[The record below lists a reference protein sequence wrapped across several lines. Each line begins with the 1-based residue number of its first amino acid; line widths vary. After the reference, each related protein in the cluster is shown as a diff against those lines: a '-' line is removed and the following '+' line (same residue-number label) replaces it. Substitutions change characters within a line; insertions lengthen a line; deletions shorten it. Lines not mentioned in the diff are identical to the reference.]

1 MRSLFVTLVACLRR
15 TWVWSLCLLLLAAL
29 LLWYAGPLLA
39 VAEHKVWASPAS
51 RLFSITLLC
60 LAWGLSLVFAGWRA
74 RRRQLAEEAD
84 DEARERLRREGLIGE
99 EQAVLQQN
107 FHDALRTLKGD
118 ELPWYLLLG
127 PQGSGKTSLLDFSG
141 LDFPLNHGEAGRLTH
156 EIAGTRHAEWYFG
169 ERAVLIDSPGRYL
182 TQPEPAIDGA
192 AWHALLDL
200 LRRRRARPLDGVLV
214 NVPLAWLGEAGETEL
229 ESLARQIRQRLH
241 ELHRRLGVELPVYL
255 VLGKADRLPGFDECF
270 DQLSREESEQVFGAS
285 FRREQDGTAV
295 AVVRGEFEALLRRL
309 NDQLIAR
316 LHQERDSR
324 RRGRILDFP
333 RQLGLLGERLCLF
346 VELAF
351 AGNRYQRASRLR
363 GFYLTSAP
371 HLDLQLDPL
380 TAGIGRRLGLSG
392 NLPSLRQGRARFIR
406 QLLERVIFPEAGLA
420 GLDPQRR
427 RRLDWGQ
434 RALYA
439 GALAGLALFGAFW
452 ANGFSANHQRL
463 EQLRASAERLER
475 ERQALGARDGA
486 RESLAALDASHA
498 ATRVFPPAGEIAWLQ
513 RGGLYQGGAV
523 APTLQRAYRRQLEE
537 LLLPRVA
544 RQLEAQIRASLG
556 DRERLLG
563 SLRAYLML
571 SLEER
576 RDADYLKD
584 WLAADWSQR
593 HPGDAVAQHGL
604 NEHFARLLA
613 GPFAAYP
620 LDQRL
625 LAQAREALRRE
636 SLATVVYRMLGE
648 QARRLPDYRL
658 AAKLG
663 PQGALIRG
671 ADQPIP
677 GFYTQSGYRQ
687 FFVAQ
692 GAGLVRGLLRDNW
705 VLGESEELSGKDFE
719 RLLTELEQLYF
730 RDYANHWGEA
740 LARLSLE
747 PLGGLAQGAQQLA
760 GLGAANSPL
769 LALLQ
774 EVRDNTRLD
783 GPAPLA
789 EASGEALAK
798 TSAVPGKA
806 AAELAPH
813 PADGARQTLERRFAP
828 LHRLLDD
835 AGGAAPELAATLQ
848 ALDALQLQLA
858 GLAQAGAP
866 EQVAFEQARARLGG
880 RRDAIDQLQGSAT
893 RLPPPLGNA
902 LALLAGDA
910 WRLILASA
918 HQHLEQRYRSE
929 LYAVYRDSLRQRYP
943 FDAASASEVAL
954 ADFRAFFKV
963 RGVADSFFE
972 RYLEPFLG
980 GSPGQYR
987 PRQVDGRGL
996 PLSAEFLAQ
1005 LGRLR
1010 GIQRSFFAENPEEPQ
1025 VPFRLEP
1032 YALDAGLGRAEFRLG
1047 DRQLEY
1053 RHGPI
1058 VPEAFRWPVEAGDG
1072 RASLVVEELGG
1083 RRVGIERSGGP
1094 WALFRLLEL
1103 LEIDHHRGR
1112 DVLLLKAD
1120 LDGRQARY
1128 LLHSQRSPNPFDLAL
1143 LRDFKLPAAL

>member
-1 MRSLFVTLVACLRR
+1 
-15 TWVWSLCLLLLAAL
+15 
-29 LLWYAGPLLA
+29 
-39 VAEHKVWASPAS
+39 
-51 RLFSITLLC
+51 
-60 LAWGLSLVFAGWRA
+60 
-74 RRRQLAEEAD
+74 
-84 DEARERLRREGLIGE
+84 
-99 EQAVLQQN
+99 
-107 FHDALRTLKGD
+107 
-118 ELPWYLLLG
+118 
-127 PQGSGKTSLLDFSG
+127 
-141 LDFPLNHGEAGRLTH
+141 
-156 EIAGTRHAEWYFG
+156 
-169 ERAVLIDSPGRYL
+169 
-182 TQPEPAIDGA
+182 
-192 AWHALLDL
+192 
-200 LRRRRARPLDGVLV
+200 
-214 NVPLAWLGEAGETEL
+214 ETEL

-255 VLGKADRLPGFDECF
+255 VLGQADRVPGFDECF
-270 DQLSREESEQVFGAS
+270 DALSREESEQVFGVS
-285 FRREQDGTAV
+285 FRREQDGTAA

-333 RQLGLLGERLCLF
+333 RQLGRLGERLCLF

-380 TAGIGRRLGLSG
+380 TAGIGRQLGLSG
-392 NLPSLRQGRARFIR
+392 HLPSLRHGHARFIR
-406 QLLERVIFPEAGLA
+406 QLLERVIFAEAGLA
-420 GLDPQRR
+420 GLDPHRR

-434 RALYA
+434 RGLYA
-439 GALAGLALFGAFW
+439 GALACLALVGAFW

-475 ERQALGARDGA
+475 ERQALGTRDGA

-523 APTLQRAYRRQLEE
+523 APTLQHAYRRQLEE

-571 SLEER
+571 NLEER
-576 RDADYLKD
+576 RDAGYLKD

-593 HPGDAVAQHGL
+593 HPGDAVAQRGL

-613 GPFAAYP
+613 EPFAAYP

-636 SLATVVYRMLGE
+636 SLAAVVYRMLGE

-663 PQGALIRG
+663 PQGGLIQG

-719 RLLTELEQLYF
+719 RLLTEMEQLYF

-789 EASGEALAK
+789 EA
-798 TSAVPGKA
+798 
-806 AAELAPH
+806 
-813 PADGARQTLERRFAP
+813 
-828 LHRLLDD
+828 
-835 AGGAAPELAATLQ
+835 
-848 ALDALQLQLA
+848 
-858 GLAQAGAP
+858 
-866 EQVAFEQARARLGG
+866 
-880 RRDAIDQLQGSAT
+880 
-893 RLPPPLGNA
+893 
-902 LALLAGDA
+902 
-910 WRLILASA
+910 
-918 HQHLEQRYRSE
+918 
-929 LYAVYRDSLRQRYP
+929 
-943 FDAASASEVAL
+943 
-954 ADFRAFFKV
+954 
-963 RGVADSFFE
+963 
-972 RYLEPFLG
+972 
-980 GSPGQYR
+980 
-987 PRQVDGRGL
+987 
-996 PLSAEFLAQ
+996 
-1005 LGRLR
+1005 
-1010 GIQRSFFAENPEEPQ
+1010 
-1025 VPFRLEP
+1025 
-1032 YALDAGLGRAEFRLG
+1032 
-1047 DRQLEY
+1047 
-1053 RHGPI
+1053 
-1058 VPEAFRWPVEAGDG
+1058 
-1072 RASLVVEELGG
+1072 
-1083 RRVGIERSGGP
+1083 
-1094 WALFRLLEL
+1094 
-1103 LEIDHHRGR
+1103 
-1112 DVLLLKAD
+1112 
-1120 LDGRQARY
+1120 
-1128 LLHSQRSPNPFDLAL
+1128 
-1143 LRDFKLPAAL
+1143 